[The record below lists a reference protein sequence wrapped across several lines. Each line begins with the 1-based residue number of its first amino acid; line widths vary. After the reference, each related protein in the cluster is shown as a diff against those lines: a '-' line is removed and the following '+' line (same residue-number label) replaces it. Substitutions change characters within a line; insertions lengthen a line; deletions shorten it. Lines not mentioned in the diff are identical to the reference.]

1 MLKNVSAEEFSMSA
15 ADLRLPTYNQTSGV
29 VKFDLIIITYS
40 CIGKQTAKI
49 DLHINFG
56 VKL

>member
-1 MLKNVSAEEFSMSA
+1 MSA

-49 DLHINFG
+49 DLHRNFG